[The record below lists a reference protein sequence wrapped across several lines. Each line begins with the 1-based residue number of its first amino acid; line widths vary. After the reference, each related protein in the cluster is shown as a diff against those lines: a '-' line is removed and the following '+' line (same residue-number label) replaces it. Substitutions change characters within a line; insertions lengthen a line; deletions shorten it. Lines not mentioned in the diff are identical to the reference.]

1 MRYTLEQDLV
11 IFCAKQD
18 CLQPHNGA
26 PVKLRYLEKLLLQA
40 LLSNV
45 NDKRDIIKY
54 VWPKTVV
61 GDGSYHKLVFDLR
74 KQLKLSGL
82 APELIKT
89 IPRRGLEFAGQWRI
103 LRVPLPP
110 EDGDTASEQW
120 PESPKSPEM
129 PSISEYQKPRFK
141 KWKLEERFS
150 IIRNWS
156 SYGIIGVKR
165 IRKEVAR
172 STPLILLM
180 YFLSGSGAFLL
191 SMVEGA
197 AK

>member
-26 PVKLRYLEKLLLQA
+26 PVKLRHLEKLLLQA

-110 EDGDTASEQW
+110 EGGDISIEQL
-120 PESPKSPEM
+120 PEGPKSPEV
-129 PSISEYQKPRFK
+129 PPISEHQKPSLK
-141 KWKLEERFS
+141 KWKLEGMFN
-150 IIRNWS
+150 IIRNWPT
-156 SYGIIGVKR
+156 YGTIGVKR
-165 IRKEVAR
+165 IRKKVAT
-172 STPLILLM
+172 STPLILFM
-180 YFLSGSGAFLL
+180 YFLRGSGAFLL
-191 SMVEGA
+191 SMF
-197 AK
+197 